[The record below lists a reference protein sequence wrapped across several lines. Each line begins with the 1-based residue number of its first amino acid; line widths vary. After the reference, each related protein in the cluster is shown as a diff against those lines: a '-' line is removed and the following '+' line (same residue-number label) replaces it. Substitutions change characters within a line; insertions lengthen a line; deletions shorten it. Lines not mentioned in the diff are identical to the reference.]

1 MRRLNILRA
10 RNDKTYRYKLTVFLI
25 CLFISSFIWMLIK
38 LSQHYGS
45 EILIPVTYSKI
56 PEGKI
61 LVSKADTTIRIG
73 ITVQG
78 FSLAW
83 IKYFSRKAP
92 LKVNLSNYRLRQQMH
107 QYVCLINTKVWAK
120 QFSEQYDHGDKID
133 YILPD
138 TIALYFE
145 DRYFK
150 EVPVETDIAIKFR
163 KQYFAYDTLSITPKR
178 VTISGLNKNI
188 SQVDFV
194 KTVPVSF
201 TNLHEN
207 LNKNI
212 ALKNPMLTADIM
224 LDPDEVN
231 VKLQVEKFT
240 ESKIEIPIN
249 KINEPDNRSVKIFP
263 DKATITYLVALKD
276 YEKMSADMFSCRV
289 NLSEINKRP
298 DNKLD
303 ISLSSHPQFI
313 KIVNI
318 EPAEVDYLFLQ
329 R

>member
-38 LSQHYGS
+38 LSQHYSS

-61 LVSKADTTIRIG
+61 MVSKADTTIRIG
-73 ITVQG
+73 ITAQG

-92 LKVNLSNYRLRQQMH
+92 INVNLSNFRLRQQMH
-107 QYVCLINTKVWAK
+107 QYVSLVNTEVWAK
-120 QFSEQYDHGDKID
+120 QFSEQYDPGGKID

-138 TIALYFE
+138 TIAFYFE

-188 SQVDFV
+188 SQVEFV
-194 KTVPVSF
+194 NF

-212 ALKNPMLTADIM
+212 ALKNPVLTADIM

-240 ESKIEIPIN
+240 ESKIEVPII
-249 KINEPDNRSVKIFP
+249 KINEPDNRRVKIFP

-276 YEKMSADMFSCRV
+276 YTKMSADMFSCRV
-289 NLSEINKRP
+289 NLSEIDKRP